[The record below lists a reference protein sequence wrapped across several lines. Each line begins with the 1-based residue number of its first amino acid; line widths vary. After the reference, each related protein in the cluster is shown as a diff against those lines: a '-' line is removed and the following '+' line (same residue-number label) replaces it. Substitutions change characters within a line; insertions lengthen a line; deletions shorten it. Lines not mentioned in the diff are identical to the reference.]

1 MKVELSRTL
10 PAATPAPLIRSSSRQ
25 NLRGLVYP
33 SVVYLIMSIGAIF
46 FIFPFIWMIST
57 SLKDPPQ
64 IFVYPPVWIPNPVH
78 WDNYIQGWFGNPLMP
93 FTLFLRN
100 TLIITINNMV
110 GNLFSCSL
118 AAYGF
123 ARLRGRGKDALFLLV
138 LATMLVPAEVTLVPT
153 YILFTKIHWV
163 NTFLPLTVP
172 SWFGWPFFIFLLRQF
187 FMTLPTE
194 LDDAAR
200 IDGCSTWGILVRI
213 ILPLSKPALGT
224 VAIFAFIGNWNNFL
238 PQLIYL
244 HDLSQVTL
252 AVGLNMY
259 LGQYTTQFHLLMS
272 NSVISLIPI
281 LIVFFLAQRIFVQ
294 GITFTGIRG

>member
-1 MKVELSRTL
+1 MRTELSRTL
-10 PAATPAPLIRSSSRQ
+10 PVASPTTHSPAMGVTVRRAAYPVIVY
-25 NLRGLVYP
+25 GLMVA
-33 SVVYLIMSIGAIF
+33 GAII
-46 FIFPFIWMIST
+46 FIFPFIWMVST

-64 IFVYPPVWIPNPVH
+64 IFVYPPIWIPNPIH
-78 WDNYIQGWFGNPLMP
+78 WENYVQGWFGNPLMP

-100 TLIITINNMV
+100 TLIITINNMI

-123 ARLRGRGKDALFLLV
+123 ARLRGRGKNLLFMLV
-138 LATMLVPAEVTLVPT
+138 LATMMVPAEVTLIPT

-200 IDGCSTWGILVRI
+200 IDGCSTWGIFARI
-213 ILPLSKPALGT
+213 VLPLSKPALAT

-252 AVGLNMY
+252 AVALNMY

-272 NSVISLIPI
+272 NSVISLVPI
-281 LIVFFLAQRIFVQ
+281 LVIYFLAQRIFIQ

>member
-1 MKVELSRTL
+1 MRTELSRTL
-10 PAATPAPLIRSSSRQ
+10 PVASPTTYAPAMGVTVRRAAYPVIVY
-25 NLRGLVYP
+25 GLMVA
-33 SVVYLIMSIGAIF
+33 GAII
-46 FIFPFIWMIST
+46 FIFPFIWMVST

-64 IFVYPPVWIPNPVH
+64 IFVYPPIWIPNPIH
-78 WDNYIQGWFGNPLMP
+78 WENYVQGWFGNPLMP

-100 TLIITINNMV
+100 TLIITINNMI

-123 ARLRGRGKDALFLLV
+123 ARLRGRGKNLLFMLV
-138 LATMLVPAEVTLVPT
+138 LATMMVPSEVTLIPT

-200 IDGCSTWGILVRI
+200 IDGCSTWGIFARI
-213 ILPLSKPALGT
+213 VLPLSKPALAT

-252 AVGLNMY
+252 AVALNMY

-272 NSVISLIPI
+272 NSVISLVPI
-281 LIVFFLAQRIFVQ
+281 LVIYFLAQRIFVQ

>member
-1 MKVELSRTL
+1 VKLELSRAIPTA
-10 PAATPAPLIRSSSRQ
+10 AATRTSPSISRT
-25 NLRGLVYP
+25 LRRVTRP
-33 SVVYLIMSIGAIF
+33 IVVYALMGAGAII
-46 FIFPFIWMIST
+46 FIFPFVWMVST

-64 IFVYPPVWIPNPVH
+64 IFVSPPIWIPNPIH
-78 WDNYIQGWFGNPLMP
+78 WDNYVQGWFGNPLMP

-123 ARLRGRGKDALFLLV
+123 ARLRGRGKNLLFMLV
-138 LATMLVPAEVTLVPT
+138 LATMLVPAEVTLIPT

-172 SWFGWPFFIFLLRQF
+172 AWFGWPFFIFLLRQF

-200 IDGCSTWGILVRI
+200 IDGCSTWGILFRI
-213 ILPLSKPALGT
+213 ILPLSKPALAT

-244 HDLSQVTL
+244 HDLGQVTL

-272 NSVISLIPI
+272 NSVISLMPI
-281 LIVFFLAQRIFVQ
+281 LIVFFLAQRIFVR